1 MTLQR
6 ITPIQ
11 MVAPKGDDEAAVR
24 TRLRI
29 LLQLAVTIGRR
40 TGRLRSSYRPNEEH
54 QSLAGDSQNTV
65 PDNTMEV
72 KEHGENQTV
81 RPEVPCGEGHAV

>member
-1 MTLQR
+1 MTLHR
-6 ITPIQ
+6 IAPIQ

-40 TGRLRSSYRPNEEH
+40 TGRLRSSYGPDEE
-54 QSLAGDSQNTV
+54 QESPAGDGQNT
-65 PDNTMEV
+65 E
-72 KEHGENQTV
+72 
-81 RPEVPCGEGHAV
+81 PEKALE

>member
-1 MTLQR
+1 MTLSK

-24 TRLRI
+24 ARLRI
-29 LLQLAVTIGRR
+29 LLQLAITIGRR
-40 TGRLRSSYRPNEEH
+40 TGRLRSCYGPAEE
-54 QSLAGDSQNTV
+54 QESPAGDGQNAE
-65 PDNTMEV
+65 PEKALEV

-81 RPEVPCGEGHAV
+81 RPEVPCSEGHPV

>member
-1 MTLQR
+1 MTSHR

-29 LLQLAVTIGRR
+29 LLQLAVAIGRR
-40 TGRLRSSYRPNEEH
+40 TGRLRSSYGTDEE
-54 QSLAGDSQNTV
+54 QGPESV
-65 PDNTMEV
+65 R
-72 KEHGENQTV
+72 GENLDKA
-81 RPEVPCGEGHAV
+81 GKAVF